1 MQNVEPPAPLSVL
14 CKGYLAA
21 IFFALGYL
29 FFFYSGWTLLRWI
42 IVGILWTVAA
52 VLASESTS
60 SNNTWERLA
69 AVLVLFA
76 IGLLVLGVVLLMLIR
91 LSGCTFKTS
100 VFL

>member
-1 MQNVEPPAPLSVL
+1 MQNVEPPTPLSVL
-14 CKGYLAA
+14 RKGYLAA
-21 IFFALGYL
+21 LLFALGFL
-29 FFFYSGWTLLRWI
+29 VFFYSGWTLLRWI

-52 VLASESTS
+52 VLAAESTS
-60 SNNTWERLA
+60 SNNAWERLS

-76 IGLLVLGVVLLMLIR
+76 IGLLVLAVVLLLLIR